1 MALWCR
7 AKGPVDSSL
16 GHRPRNQGPLNCRGL
31 KVRSGMAGVRA
42 AFTCPASKRGRSR
55 PRVRRRFCDGVRCAR
70 FGRRQG
76 ARREHIRQRALRAAT
91 GGGSEPPNCRLPVLR
106 SGILRPS
113 SVALRRVERVDR
125 LQIGELQ
132 PPSPGRCA
140 LPQPPQGE
148 GAARG
153 HGALAAAKI
162 SRRRTLRSFQTGA
175 KCWAGGA

>member
-1 MALWCR
+1 VSWQGSLREDGAGFQPWLYFRFVSWDVAQGCDEDAPMALWCR

-31 KVRSGMAGVRA
+31 KVRSGMACVRA

-76 ARREHIRQRALRAAT
+76 ARREHIRQWALRAAI
-91 GGGSEPPNCRLPVLR
+91 GGGPEPPNCRL
-106 SGILRPS
+106 
-113 SVALRRVERVDR
+113 
-125 LQIGELQ
+125 QI
-132 PPSPGRCA
+132 A
-140 LPQPPQGE
+140 
-148 GAARG
+148 GAARCR
-153 HGALAAAKI
+153 GALAAAKT
-162 SRRRTLRSFQTGA
+162 SCGRTPRTFQTRP